1 VRRQMKGSLTSQR
14 SSVVRVCAA
23 VALLSCLIPPT
34 VSACPYSV
42 RDVGFIEL
50 TPARYRLY
58 CLVRNDTSEREK
70 VSDAFEELSGIV
82 LLDSNVECEVVN
94 LDEQQGHEAAEYVD
108 FWGIDTFPAAIVV
121 APDGRS
127 LVLPM
132 THADEPV
139 KDTVWTV
146 LESAVSSPER
156 EELLEHAP
164 TAWCTVVLVEG
175 DDSAENREAREAI
188 AEAIRFISGAVT
200 AMGRVVREPPLLL
213 VVPQQSAAEEEVL
226 LWSLGLESYD
236 NRGARVAVLYGR
248 GRQMGPVLEGESL
261 TRDAVLNLFYI
272 VGMDCGCE
280 TDPRLLAGR
289 TIPLR
294 WGSTVQTLLIS
305 QLGFDPESPMVK
317 TEVSR
322 IWSGGA
328 MYAEGPLGYTE
339 GVFGYTEQPAEAV
352 VVPTSEIVPDT
363 AAGSAVTLGERA
375 GRTVLLVGVVLA
387 LCGVVG
393 GGLIMVFRA
402 R

>member
-1 VRRQMKGSLTSQR
+1 VRRQMKISSSSQR

-50 TPARYRLY
+50 TPARYSLY
-58 CLVRNDTSEREK
+58 CVVRNDTPERDK
-70 VSDAFEELSGIV
+70 VSATFDELSGVV

-94 LDEQQGHEAAEYVD
+94 LDRQEGHEAAEYVE
-108 FWGIDTFPAAIVV
+108 FWGIDTFPSAVVV

-132 THADEPV
+132 VRADQPL
-139 KDTVWTV
+139 KDTVWSV
-146 LESAVSSPER
+146 LEGVVSSPKRDEV
-156 EELLEHAP
+156 LEHAP
-164 TAWCTVVLVEG
+164 TAWCMVVLVEG
-175 DDSAENREAREAI
+175 GDRAENGKARKAVGEAMS
-188 AEAIRFISGAVT
+188 FISGAVT

-213 VVPQQSAAEEEVL
+213 VIPQQSAAEEEVL
-226 LWSLGLESYD
+226 LWSLGLDSYD

-248 GRQMGPVLEGESL
+248 GRQMGPVLEGDGL

-272 VGMDCGCE
+272 IGMDCGCE
-280 TDPRLLAGR
+280 TDPRILAGR

-294 WGSTVQTLLIS
+294 WGSTVQSLLVS

-322 IWSGGA
+322 IWAGGA

-339 GVFGYTEQPAEAV
+339 GVFGYIEQPAEAAIV
-352 VVPTSEIVPDT
+352 PSSEVVPEKASVST
-363 AAGSAVTLGERA
+363 ATLGERA
-375 GRTVLLVGVVLA
+375 GRTVLVVGGVLA

-393 GGLIMVFRA
+393 GGIIIVLRA

>member
-1 VRRQMKGSLTSQR
+1 MVSWNGRRFS
-14 SSVVRVCAA
+14 
-23 VALLSCLIPPT
+23 LLSLPAMILLVQCVVQST
-34 VSACPYSV
+34 SFACPYSV

-50 TPARYRLY
+50 EPARYSIY
-58 CLVRNDTSEREK
+58 CVVRNDTPERDK
-70 VSDAFEELSGIV
+70 VSAAFEELSHIV

-94 LDEQQGHEAAEYVD
+94 LDQQQGHEAAEYVD
-108 FWGIDTFPAAIVV
+108 FWGIDAFPAAIVV

-132 THADEPV
+132 VRGAEPL
-139 KDTVWTV
+139 KDTVWSV
-146 LESAVSSPER
+146 LERVVSSPKR

-175 DDSAENREAREAI
+175 DDRAENRGARETV
-188 AEAIRFISGAVT
+188 EAAMALISGAVT
-200 AMGRVVREPPLLL
+200 SMGRVVRAPPHLL
-213 VVPQQSAAEEEVL
+213 VVPQQSFAEEEVL
-226 LWSLGLESYD
+226 LWSLGLDNHD
-236 NRGARVAVLYGR
+236 NRGARAAVLYGR
-248 GRQMGPVLEGESL
+248 GRQMGPVLEGEGL

-272 VGMDCGCE
+272 IGMDCGCE

-294 WGSTVQTLLIS
+294 WGSAVQAAVVG

-328 MYAEGPLGYTE
+328 MYVEGPFGYTE
-339 GVFGYTEQPAEAV
+339 GAFGYIEQPAQAIV
-352 VVPTSEIVPDT
+352 KPTSEVVPER
-363 AAGSAVTLGERA
+363 AAGSDATLGERA
-375 GRTVLLVGVVLA
+375 GRTVLLVGGALA

-393 GGLIMVFRA
+393 GGIIMILRS